1 MGILKFDVYRLFIA
15 QKGLYFYF
23 IRNNKDGVYDSKGM
37 DLSSLVYFLLF
48 KLRSFRQDHAAYV
61 RMLQKGEFDL
71 REKPYFNENE
81 LIDLANDCLYDKS
94 LLYKNR
100 TEEIDLSQLNEFDEI
115 QTLSYVSRFNPRRNF
130 YNGFCT
136 DESGMKDVLRILT
149 REMNFDN
156 IMEKLLGNLENTDG
170 RNNIDQ
176 LMEIEDL
183 KYLITG
189 PNGDLWC
196 SLFMK
201 VNLPEFDKY
210 RILYQAQP
218 FKIFENK
225 KSLKSIELV
234 RCAIDGVNNNHQKLT
249 TLFNKLPNE
258 MQENSDI
265 LNFYE
270 WHREKAE

>member
-1 MGILKFDVYRLFIA
+1 MGILKFDVCRLYIA

-23 IRNNKDGVYDSKGM
+23 IRNNKDGIYDSKGM

-48 KLRSFRQDHAAYV
+48 KLRSFRQDNAAYV
-61 RMLQKGEFDL
+61 RLLQKGEFDL
-71 REKPYFNENE
+71 REKPYFDENE
-81 LIDLANDCLYDKS
+81 LIDLVNDCLHDE
-94 LLYKNR
+94 LFLYKNR
-100 TEEIDLSQLNEFDEI
+100 IEEIDLSKLNEFDEI
-115 QTLSYVSRFNPRRNF
+115 ETMSYVSKFNPRRNF

-136 DESGMKDVLRILT
+136 YESGMKDVLRILT
-149 REMNFDN
+149 REMNFDK
-156 IMEKLLGNLENTDG
+156 IMEKLLGNLENTNG
-170 RNNIDQ
+170 QNTIDQ

-196 SLFMK
+196 NLFMK

-225 KSLKSIELV
+225 KSLESIELV
-234 RCAIDGVNNNHQKLT
+234 RCAIDGVKNNHQKMKS
-249 TLFNKLPNE
+249 LFNKLPKE
-258 MQENSDI
+258 MQENNDI
-265 LNFYE
+265 LNFYN
-270 WHREKAE
+270 WHRECT

>member
-1 MGILKFDVYRLFIA
+1 MGILKFDVCRLFIS

-23 IRNNKDGVYDSKGM
+23 IRNNEDGIYDSKGM

-48 KLRSFRQDHAAYV
+48 KLRSFREDHVGYV
-61 RMLQKGEFDL
+61 RLLQKGEFDL

-81 LIDLANDCLYDKS
+81 LIDLANDCLHDE
-94 LLYKNR
+94 LFLYKNR
-100 TEEIDLSQLNEFDEI
+100 TEEVDLSILNEFDEL
-115 QTLSYVSRFNPRRNF
+115 QTMSYVSRFNPRRNF
-130 YNGFCT
+130 YNGFYT
-136 DESGMKDVLRILT
+136 YESGMKDVLRILT
-149 REMNFDN
+149 REKNFDN
-156 IMEKLLGNLENTDG
+156 IMEKLLGILENTDEQ
-170 RNNIDQ
+170 NTVHP

-196 SLFMK
+196 NLFMK
-201 VNLPEFDKY
+201 VNLPEFEKY

-225 KSLKSIELV
+225 KSLKSVELV
-234 RCAIDGVNNNHQKLT
+234 RCAIDGVKNNHQKMKS
-249 TLFNKLPNE
+249 LFSKLPIE

-265 LNFYE
+265 LNFYN
-270 WHREKAE
+270 WHRECA